1 MNLVT
6 YAAAIVAAYLL
17 GSFPTGYLVGRFGKG
32 VDVRHYGSGSTGATN
47 VQRLFGWGGFALVFA
62 GDFGK
67 GFLAAWAARSL
78 GIDALGQ
85 ALAALAALVGHNFP
99 LFLGFRG
106 GRGVATGVGG
116 LFATVPLPAAFGI
129 ILAALIMAATR
140 YVSLGSLVGTVLSVP
155 GTLLLVWFG
164 GAPAEYL
171 VYVVPGVLLIVARH
185 TDNIRRLLQGT
196 ERKLGEKIAVAAPV
210 AAATK
215 RTKGRAQQGRAPIG

>member
-6 YAAAIVAAYLL
+6 YAAAVLAAYLL
-17 GSFPTGYLVGRFGKG
+17 GSFPTGYLVGRLGKG

-67 GFLAAWAARSL
+67 GFLAAWAARNL

-99 LFLGFRG
+99 VFLGFRG

-116 LFATVPLPAAFGI
+116 LFATVPLPAAAGI
-129 ILAALIMAATR
+129 TVAAVIMAATR
-140 YVSLGSLVGTVLSVP
+140 YVSLGSLVGTALAVP
-155 GTLLLVWFG
+155 GTLLLVWLG
-164 GAPAEYL
+164 GTPAEFL
-171 VYVVPGVLLIVARH
+171 AYVAPGVALIVARH
-185 TDNIRRLLQGT
+185 SDNIRRLWQGT
-196 ERKLGEKIAVAAPV
+196 ERKLGEKIAVDAPAAP
-210 AAATK
+210 ATE
-215 RTKGRAQQGRAPIG
+215 RTKGRAQQGRAPVG